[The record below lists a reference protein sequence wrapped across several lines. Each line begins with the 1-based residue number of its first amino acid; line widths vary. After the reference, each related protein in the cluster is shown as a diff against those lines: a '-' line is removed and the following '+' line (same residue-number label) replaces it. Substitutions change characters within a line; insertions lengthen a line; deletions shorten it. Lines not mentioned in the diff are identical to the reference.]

1 MSTSWKI
8 YNDFFSHG
16 GEKAEMFGNY
26 VCSTALFH
34 HHFLKVQQAA
44 YLKEAK
50 AILDNETC
58 IILMDFLE
66 NYSFLVQDAIQSF
79 FWQNQQATLH
89 PFAVYH
95 NDDNGKL
102 KCDCYCVIS
111 DHLLHDQTAVHCFIS
126 LTIPT
131 ICTRNPR
138 INRIK
143 YFSEEG
149 ASQYKNFKSVI
160 NLMYHEHDFN
170 LKAENHFFATSHGK
184 SPCDGIGGTIKREA
198 ANSSLRTVITNQ
210 ILTPEQLFLWAREM

>member
-1 MSTSWKI
+1 MF
-8 YNDFFSHG
+8 FFSHG
-16 GEKAEMFGNY
+16 EEKVEVLGNY
-26 VCSTALFH
+26 VCSTVLFC

-66 NYSFLVQDAIQSF
+66 NYSFLVQDARQSF

-111 DHLLHDQTAVHCFIS
+111 DHLLHDQTAVHCFI
-126 LTIPT
+126 
-131 ICTRNPR
+131 
-138 INRIK
+138 
-143 YFSEEG
+143 
-149 ASQYKNFKSVI
+149 
-160 NLMYHEHDFN
+160 
-170 LKAENHFFATSHGK
+170 
-184 SPCDGIGGTIKREA
+184 
-198 ANSSLRTVITNQ
+198 
-210 ILTPEQLFLWAREM
+210 